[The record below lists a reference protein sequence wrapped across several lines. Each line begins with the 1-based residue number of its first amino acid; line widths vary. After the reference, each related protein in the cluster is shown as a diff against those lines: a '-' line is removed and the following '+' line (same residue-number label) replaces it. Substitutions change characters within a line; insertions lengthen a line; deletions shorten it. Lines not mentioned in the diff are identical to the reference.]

1 MPRGGIELPRKL
13 LVGAIA
19 VVAVFALAGVAYA
32 VNVYNITQGD
42 VSGGGKGSASK
53 PVAKQLKFGYT
64 VKDSSQ
70 PRGKPVSKYKI
81 AVEGLSGKYAKF
93 LPKCKYSQANASKV
107 SSKCNKAKVGSGK
120 VENLAGP
127 GSDQSNNTFCNLG
140 LRLYNLGTGLA
151 VRLDADP
158 PAPSSQSG
166 PVGCALPVHQA
177 INAKF
182 RTIKLDKVTTSS
194 LNFDVPLNLRHPL
207 GANGGFDNVVAN
219 TVATVKKKT
228 TKVRIRGKRRTVGI
242 YSAVGCRK
250 GKRTVRVTFTDEVP
264 KTTTVKST
272 TGC

>member
-1 MPRGGIELPRKL
+1 MPRKF
-13 LVGAIA
+13 LVGALA

-53 PVAKQLKFGYT
+53 PVPKSLKFAYT
-64 VKDSSQ
+64 VKDSTQ

-81 AVEGLSGKYAKF
+81 AIEGLTGKYAKF
-93 LPKCKYSQANASKV
+93 LPKCKYSEANAPTV
-107 SSKCNKAKVGSGK
+107 SSKCKKAKVGSGK

-127 GSDQSNNTFCNLG
+127 SNNQSNNTFCNLG
-140 LRLYNLGTGLA
+140 LTLYNLGTGLA
-151 VRLDADP
+151 IRLDADP
-158 PAPSSQSG
+158 PAPSAQNG
-166 PVGCALPVHQA
+166 PVGCSLPVHQA

-182 RTIKLDKVTTSS
+182 KTIKLDKVTTSS
-194 LNFDVPLNLRHPL
+194 LDFNVPLNLRHPL
-207 GANGGFDNVVAN
+207 GANGNFDNVVAN

-228 TKVRIRGKRRTVGI
+228 TKVKIRGKRRTVGL

-264 KTTTVKST
+264 KTTAVSST